1 MKPDIKET
9 IRNEYVHGYINDKG
23 QRVMPTLDDL
33 IDKYNAASSTIYRAS
48 SQDHWKQQKKEF
60 SKQLAQDLD
69 IKKTEELQDYFFNN
83 DEAAMEIA
91 KEIFKHI
98 ELKLEDEDSLTPH
111 AIASLATSALTAQKL
126 FKNVTPTTASSP
138 KDNESFQKAL
148 ELLDEVADLKR
159 RDSNQ

>member
-1 MKPDIKET
+1 MKPDIKEI
-9 IRNEYVHGYINDKG
+9 IRNEYVHGYINDNG

-48 SQDHWKQQKKEF
+48 SQDEWKQQKKEF
-60 SKQLAQDLD
+60 SRQLAQDLD

-111 AIASLATSALTAQKL
+111 AIASLASSALTAQKL
-126 FKNVTPTTASSP
+126 FKNVTPAAISGPVDT
-138 KDNESFQKAL
+138 ESFQEAMD
-148 ELLDEVADLKR
+148 LLDEIALKK
-159 RDSNQ
+159 SAPML

>member
-1 MKPDIKET
+1 MKPDIKEI

-60 SKQLAQDLD
+60 SKQLAEDLD
-69 IKKTEELQDYFFNN
+69 IKKTEELQDYFLNN

-91 KEIFKHI
+91 KEIFNHI
-98 ELKLEDEDSLTPH
+98 ELKLEDEDSLTPN
-111 AIASLATSALTAQKL
+111 AIASLASSALTAQKL
-126 FKNVTPTTASSP
+126 FKNVTPAAISTPVDT
-138 KDNESFQKAL
+138 ESFRKAL
-148 ELLDEVADLKR
+148 ELLDEVAELKVKKSR
-159 RDSNQ
+159 

>member
-1 MKPDIKET
+1 MKPDIKEV
-9 IRNEYVHGYINDKG
+9 IRNEYVHGYINDDG

-48 SQDHWKQQKKEF
+48 SQDQWKHQKKEF

-91 KEIFKHI
+91 KEIFNQI
-98 ELKLEDEDSLTPH
+98 ELKLEDEDNLTPH
-111 AIASLATSALTAQKL
+111 AIASLTSSALKAQKL
-126 FKNVTPTTASSP
+126 FKNVTPVSVSAPMNS
-138 KDNESFQKAL
+138 ESFQEAM

-159 RDSNQ
+159 CK

>member
-1 MKPDIKET
+1 MKPDIKEI
-9 IRNEYVHGYINDKG
+9 IRNEYVHGYINDNG

-48 SQDHWKQQKKEF
+48 SQDEWKQQKKEF
-60 SKQLAQDLD
+60 SRQLAQDLD

-98 ELKLEDEDSLTPH
+98 ELKLEDEDRLTPH
-111 AIASLATSALTAQKL
+111 AIASLASSALTAQKL
-126 FKNVTPTTASSP
+126 FKNVTPAAISTPVDT
-138 KDNESFQKAL
+138 ESFLKAI
-148 ELLDEVADLKR
+148 ELLDEVAAYKQTK
-159 RDSNQ
+159 N

>member
-9 IRNEYVHGYINDKG
+9 IRNEYVHGYINDNG

-48 SQDHWKQQKKEF
+48 SQDQWKQQKKDF
-60 SKQLAQDLD
+60 SVQLAQDLD
-69 IKKTEELQDYFFNN
+69 NKKTEELQDYFFNN

-91 KEIFKHI
+91 KEIFNQI
-98 ELKLEDEDSLTPH
+98 ELKLDDEDNLTPH
-111 AIASLATSALTAQKL
+111 SIASLASSALKAQKL
-126 FKNVTPTTASSP
+126 FKNVTPVSVSAPMNS
-138 KDNESFQKAL
+138 ESFQEAM

-159 RDSNQ
+159 CK

>member
-1 MKPDIKET
+1 MKPDIKEI
-9 IRNEYVHGYINDKG
+9 IRNEYVHGYINGDG

-48 SQDHWKQQKKEF
+48 SQDQWKQQKKEF
-60 SKQLAQDLD
+60 SRQLAQDLD

-98 ELKLEDEDSLTPH
+98 ELKLEDEDRLTPH
-111 AIASLATSALTAQKL
+111 AIASLASSALTAQKL
-126 FKNVTPTTASSP
+126 FKNVTPASTSAP
-138 KDNESFQKAL
+138 VDTESFQRAM

-159 RDSNQ
+159 KKDK